1 MEDTRL
7 DQDLIVFPQLHSRVV
22 EGPDLFFQAFCF
34 RHYDE
39 MVVGKTEDV
48 IVMKVFCQQIGDA
61 LQDLIADAY
70 TEIDIVIFEVGDIK
84 KDQGVVLRTG
94 ADLGRFQHNVAA
106 FDKTA
111 HAGQAGELVDVKVL
125 PLGLDIYKKY
135 IKDLPVFRVPE

>member
-1 MEDTRL
+1 MEDSRL

-48 IVMKVFCQQIGDA
+48 IVMEMFRQKTRHA
-61 LQDLIADAY
+61 LQNFIAGAY
-70 TEIDIVIFEVGDIK
+70 AEIDIIIFEVGDIK